1 MFITFGSHR
10 KLDPGRRCPR
20 QPHIEFKEGRSYAV
34 TNPWCTR
41 MAPRRN
47 GGRNARGGA
56 SDANGAERVTEAERR
71 AQELGAAM
79 LNAARPYIDVTL
91 DSKGY
96 PLAIQPRDF
105 FTFMEAHAAFNNRTP
120 NVTEKALVLEGMS
133 IRVKDFCLSFKGL
146 RNAMQ
151 DEDDVDEK
159 PLLEYDPAW
168 DPKTEAGRK
177 ECLKWDENNILPA
190 LRKQFTFKGGKSEHE
205 AIGEMLKGIDPRKDG
220 TDWAQIRMLLK
231 AFQERREQEGGES
244 SEADNLQLIKWVLE
258 ALKPKC
264 KPV

>member
-1 MFITFGSHR
+1 MLITFGSHR

-34 TNPWCTR
+34 TNPWWRR
-41 MAPRRN
+41 MPPRRI

-91 DSKGY
+91 DRQGY

-120 NVTEKALVLEGMS
+120 NVTEKALVVGGDEHSRQGLLS
-133 IRVKDFCLSFKGL
+133 IFQRS
-146 RNAMQ
+146 
-151 DEDDVDEK
+151 
-159 PLLEYDPAW
+159 
-168 DPKTEAGRK
+168 
-177 ECLKWDENNILPA
+177 
-190 LRKQFTFKGGKSEHE
+190 
-205 AIGEMLKGIDPRKDG
+205 
-220 TDWAQIRMLLK
+220 
-231 AFQERREQEGGES
+231 QERDGQVRSGLLLGRS
-244 SEADNLQLIKWVLE
+244 LG
-258 ALKPKC
+258 P
-264 KPV
+264 